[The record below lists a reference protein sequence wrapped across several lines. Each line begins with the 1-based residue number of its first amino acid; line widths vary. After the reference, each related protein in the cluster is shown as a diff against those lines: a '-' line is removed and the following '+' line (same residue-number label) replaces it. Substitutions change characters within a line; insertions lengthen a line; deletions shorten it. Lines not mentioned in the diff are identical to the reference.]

1 MKRYKKFDLVKNLR
15 NCSKKIKINLVD
27 LQTQNIQLFTSFR
40 KLHTKKHLLKERKI
54 MQNGKY
60 IVLNSAMDYFLK
72 GIIKTS
78 QRHNVNRILNTFINF
93 KGTCTQNV

>member
-1 MKRYKKFDLVKNLR
+1 
-15 NCSKKIKINLVD
+15 
-27 LQTQNIQLFTSFR
+27 
-40 KLHTKKHLLKERKI
+40 

-78 QRHNVNRILNTFINF
+78 QRHNVNRTLNTFINF